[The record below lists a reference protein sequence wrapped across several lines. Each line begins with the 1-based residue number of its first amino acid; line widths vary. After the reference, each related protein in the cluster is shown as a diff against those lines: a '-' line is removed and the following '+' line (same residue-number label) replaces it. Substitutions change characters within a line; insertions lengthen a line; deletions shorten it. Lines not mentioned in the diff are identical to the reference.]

1 MVGRIAFPNF
11 NGRALVG
18 LHGRQALNHRASA
31 LELGLRR
38 IRRFAEDESG
48 VTAIEY
54 GLLGALT
61 ASFVVGAVSLT
72 GSNLLDLY
80 AFVRDEVSTAIAG
93 VL

>member
-1 MVGRIAFPNF
+1 M
-11 NGRALVG
+11 
-18 LHGRQALNHRASA
+18 NHRASA
-31 LELGLRR
+31 LELRR
-38 IRRFAEDESG
+38 IRRFADDESG

-54 GLLGALT
+54 GLLGALI

-80 AFVRDEVSTAIAG
+80 AFVRDAVSSAIAG

>member
-18 LHGRQALNHRASA
+18 LHGRQALNHPARA
-31 LELGLRR
+31 LGFRR
-38 IRRFAEDESG
+38 IRRFADDESG

-54 GLLGALT
+54 GLLGALI

-80 AFVRDEVSTAIAG
+80 AFVRDEVSAAIAG